1 MSENKKKESVFT
13 KRGFFVALVVAVS
26 LMVIML
32 VMNLIMP
39 KDASNQLDEE
49 AWNNAVQQSTSNR
62 AEEARTVS
70 ASATPKPTPSP
81 ATTKE
86 TNAASG
92 TAAAAAAAEAETAK
106 PDNAESAAVLLQA
119 PVKGNILKDYSADE
133 LVYFPTMQD
142 WRVHE
147 GIDYAVDLGT
157 EVHAAADGTVESVTE
172 DSMLGTGVVLRHAD
186 GTQTMYANLEEGTA
200 PEVGKTV
207 KAGETIGKVGQTAAL
222 EINDGTHL
230 HFAVMKDNKMMNPRT
245 YLEDLPGSGGG
256 EE

>member
-49 AWNNAVQQSTSNR
+49 AWNDAVQQSTGNR
-62 AEEARTVS
+62 TEGAKAVS
-70 ASATPKPTPSP
+70 ASATPKPSPTPA
-81 ATTKE
+81 ATKDV
-86 TNAASG
+86 NAAAD
-92 TAAAAAAAEAETAK
+92 TAAAAAVQGE
-106 PDNAESAAVLLQA
+106 NAQQDSTESAALLLQA
-119 PVKGNILKDYSADE
+119 PVKGDILKDYSIDE

-172 DSMLGTGVVLRHAD
+172 DSMLGASVVLRHAD
-186 GTQTMYANLEEGTA
+186 GTQTMYANLEEGSA
-200 PEVGKTV
+200 PEAGKTV

-230 HFAVMKDNKMMNPRT
+230 HFAVMKDDKMMDPHT

>member
-62 AEEARTVS
+62 GEEVRAVS
-70 ASATPKPTPSP
+70 AGATPKPSPTPA
-81 ATTKE
+81 ATKDV
-86 TNAASG
+86 NAAAD
-92 TAAAAAAAEAETAK
+92 TAAAAAVQEE
-106 PDNAESAAVLLQA
+106 NAQQDSTESAALLLQA
-119 PVKGNILKDYSADE
+119 PVKGNILKDYSGDE

-147 GIDYAVDLGT
+147 GIDYEVNLGA

-172 DSMLGTGVVLRHAD
+172 DSMLGAGVVLRHAD
-186 GTQTMYANLEEGTA
+186 GTQTMYANLEEGSA

-207 KAGETIGKVGQTAAL
+207 RAGETIGKVGQTAAL

-230 HFAVMKDNKMMNPRT
+230 HFAVIKNDKMINPHT
-245 YLEDLPGSGGG
+245 YLEDLPGSGG
-256 EE
+256 EED